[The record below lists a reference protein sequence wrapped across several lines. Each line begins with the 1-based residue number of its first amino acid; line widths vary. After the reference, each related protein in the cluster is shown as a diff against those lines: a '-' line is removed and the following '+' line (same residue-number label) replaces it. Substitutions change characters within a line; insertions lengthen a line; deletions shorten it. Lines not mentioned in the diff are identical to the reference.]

1 MKKTRIA
8 IKVESSLEAVLA
20 SSSIVS
26 CLKSKLPS
34 SEIGIISEGCFAEAS
49 QLIPGIS
56 FFQEEYADDEDVE
69 LIDLSNS
76 SLHGIGSES
85 VDWKAYLQGV
95 AAQDFNNPYH
105 YIDVL
110 KRTAQVE
117 GYDSNFE
124 LNAPSIIEKTELS
137 ELKSDLNLKIALCL
151 GSMTTDEVRSCI
163 EGIDQ
168 IQSPI
173 SIYLIGTLAQKKV
186 ANFILAGRSESSTSI
201 YDCTGRFSVLETAE
215 ALRSADICICGSGSN
230 ALLSSGYGTFTLCL
244 DGSRNP
250 LFYPYGHGHLI
261 IQSSNEDSYPKALT
275 GMIRDS
281 ISFAIHGNGGTIP
294 SLDQWQTFSENMIDN
309 YLGHLRLFITQRI
322 ETVFP
327 SSTTTTEL
335 YLRPLLYL
343 GSEIGD
349 VIKVFYRLLWEN
361 SLSHRELQS
370 KELEILH
377 HSALTDLT
385 EYLKPLEQTYE
396 LANFGCTYSKY
407 IGRSL
412 KENNLSRAKHES
424 DKLQETESLLYT
436 LGRTYP
442 GIAALCAFH
451 EKRQELMPGSSPEIL
466 AEEMEQQFNQLKLRV
481 MVLLDLANSLFHT
494 SLQTERALNDS
505 AQEVLS
511 NG

>member
-1 MKKTRIA
+1 MKKTRIG

-20 SSSIVS
+20 SSAIVS
-26 CLKSKLPS
+26 CLKNRSP
-34 SEIGIISEGCFAEAS
+34 ECEVGILAEGCFEEAS
-49 QLIPGIS
+49 RLVPGVS
-56 FFQEEYADDEDVE
+56 FFQEEFSENEDIE
-69 LIDLSNS
+69 LLDLSNS
-76 SLHGIGSES
+76 SLLGIGNES

-117 GYDSNFE
+117 GFDLNFE
-124 LNAPSIIEKTELS
+124 LAAPSISEKSELS
-137 ELKSDLNLKIALCL
+137 ELKSDLNLKIAICL
-151 GSMTTDEVRSCI
+151 SSLTTDEIRSCI

-186 ANFILAGRSESSTSI
+186 ANLILAGRTDSNTSI

-215 ALRSADICICGSGSN
+215 ALRSADICVCGSGSN

-244 DGSRNP
+244 DSSRNP
-250 LFYPYGHGHLI
+250 LFYPYGHGHLV
-261 IQSSNEDSYPKALT
+261 IQSSNEESYPKALS

-294 SLDQWQTFSENMIDN
+294 SVDQWQKFSDEMIDN
-309 YLGHLRLFITQRI
+309 YLGHLRLYITQRI

-327 SSTTTTEL
+327 DSSSSTEL
-335 YLRPLLYL
+335 YLKPLLYL

-361 SLSHRELQS
+361 SLSQREIQS

-407 IGRSL
+407 IRKSL
-412 KENNLSRAKHES
+412 QENNLSRAKHES
-424 DKLQETESLLYT
+424 EKLQETESLLYT

-451 EKRQELMPGSSPEIL
+451 EKRQLLIPSSSPEAL
-466 AEEMEQQFNQLKLRV
+466 AEEMEHQFNQLKLRV

-494 SLQTERALNDS
+494 SLQTERALNEG